1 MIQFNLFFFS
11 TSIPQSHDNIQL
23 KEVIEVYR
31 ILVVEDEYHIRH
43 IIQEYFSLKDV
54 EVVEACNGYEALNN
68 LDESIDLIL
77 LDIMMPGIDGYEV
90 CKLLRQRTDKPIL
103 FISALSEDEN
113 QLKAYEL
120 GADDYITKPFKPSI
134 LYAKCIAMIKRDQ
147 KLEQEFI
154 TLGHIQLDKMN
165 HLLIVDDETFELSHK
180 EYELLTYLCEHPNQL
195 LNRDQIL
202 NKIWG
207 YDYYG
212 DGRAVDTYIKKLRK
226 KLGKYAH
233 YIQTVIKTG
242 YILKV
247 VDENVETNIK

>member
-1 MIQFNLFFFS
+1 MY
-11 TSIPQSHDNIQL
+11 
-23 KEVIEVYR
+23 KV
-31 ILVVEDEYHIRH
+31 LVVEDEYHIRH
-43 IIQEYFSLKDV
+43 IITEYFTLNDV
-54 EVVEACNGYEALNN
+54 EVIEACNGYEAL
-68 LDESIDLIL
+68 DYIDDSIDLIL

-90 CKLLRQRTDKPIL
+90 CKLLRLKSNKPIL
-103 FISALSEDEN
+103 FMSALSEDEN

-134 LYAKCIAMIKRDQ
+134 LYAKCMAMIKRDK
-147 KLEQEFI
+147 KLEQDTI
-154 TLGHIQLDKMN
+154 TLGHIQIDKIN
-165 HLLIVDDETFELSHK
+165 HLLIVDDETMELAHK
-180 EYELLTYLCEHPNQL
+180 EYELLVYLCEHPNQL
-195 LNRDQIL
+195 LNRIQIL

-226 KLGKYAH
+226 RLGKYSY

-247 VDENVETNIK
+247 VDNNETVKTNIK